1 MVALATVARATII
14 AHLFSIVK
22 GVSRLYQGN
31 SIYFLEDKFL
41 FTQIKLV
48 LFVGTGVLL
57 RFGHA
62 RALTTIQVVIHSPYA
77 ASLPRLSA

>member
-1 MVALATVARATII
+1 MMIR
-14 AHLFSIVK
+14 SGIVK
-22 GVSRLYQGN
+22 TVLVLFQGN

>member
-1 MVALATVARATII
+1 MKWGMLATVYLSII
-14 AHLFSIVK
+14 LYKMIFVKEFFS
-22 GVSRLYQGN
+22 RQGN

-62 RALTTIQVVIHSPYA
+62 RALTTIRVVIHSPYA